1 MILGLGTDIVNIDR
15 VANVLAKFGPHFL
28 RKVYT
33 AAEQREIDSFAPDNA
48 KRAAKAAKIF
58 AAKEAAVKALGTG
71 DSQGV
76 SWQEVELGHD
86 ELGKPLLHLSGKAAE
101 RLRELA
107 GTPAQILVSV
117 SDDHPFAQAVVIIE
131 KI

>member
-71 DSQGV
+71 VSQGV

-86 ELGKPLLHLSGKAAE
+86 ELGKPLLRLSGNASE
-101 RLRELA
+101 RLHELA
-107 GTPAQILVSV
+107 GTQAQILVSV